1 MTKQTQHC
9 RRLPTAIFIMG
20 PTASGKTALAV
31 KLRHQLPVDIIN
43 VDSALIYRGMDIGTA
58 KPDGYVLTQAP
69 HRLINICDPAEPY
82 STADFCR
89 DALYE
94 MADITA
100 AGRIPLLV
108 GGTMLYFKA
117 LLNGLSPLPQ
127 ADNEIR
133 IRIKREAKTIGWAAL
148 HQKLQVIDVKAAT
161 RIHPNDSHR
170 VSRAL
175 EVFLVSGHT
184 ITEMT
189 QKSGKRLKYQ
199 VYQFAMMPFDRFWLH
214 QRIARRFHQMLANG
228 FENEVRTLF
237 ARSDLNKDMPSIRC
251 VGYRQIWSYLAGEI
265 DYDDMVF
272 RGISAT
278 RQLAKRQMT
287 WLRSWPAVDWLDSE
301 QPETALDRVL
311 QVVGAHIG

>member
-1 MTKQTQHC
+1 
-9 RRLPTAIFIMG
+9 MG

-31 KLRHQLPVDIIN
+31 KLYQQLPVEIIS

-58 KPDGYVLTQAP
+58 KPDSYVLTQAP

-89 DALYE
+89 HALDE

-117 LLNGLSPLPQ
+117 LLNGLSPLPK
-127 ADNEIR
+127 ANNEIR
-133 IRIKREAKTIGWAAL
+133 IRIKHEAKTTGWAAL
-148 HQKLQVIDVKAAT
+148 HRKLQEIDVRAAN

-175 EVFLVSGHT
+175 EVFLVSGNT
-184 ITEMT
+184 ITEMN
-189 QKSGKRLKYQ
+189 KISGDALKYQ
-199 VYQFAMMPFDRFWLH
+199 VHQFALVPFNRFLLH
-214 QRIARRFHQMLANG
+214 QRIVRRFHQMLNDG
-228 FENEVRTLF
+228 FENEVSMLF
-237 ARSDLNKDMPSIRC
+237 ARNDLNQDMPSIRC
-251 VGYRQIWSYLAGEI
+251 VGYRQIWSYLAGET

-272 RGISAT
+272 RSISAT

-287 WLRSWPAVDWLDSE
+287 WLRGWPAVNWLDSE
-301 QPETALDRVL
+301 QPDTALNRVL
-311 QVVGAHIG
+311 QVMGAYTG